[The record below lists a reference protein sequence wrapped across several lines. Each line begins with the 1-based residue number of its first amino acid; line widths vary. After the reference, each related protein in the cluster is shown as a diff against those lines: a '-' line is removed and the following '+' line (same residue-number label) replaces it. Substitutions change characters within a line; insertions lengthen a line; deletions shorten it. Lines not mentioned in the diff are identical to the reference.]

1 MTPLETIKTGILN
14 NDMEEVIQGY
24 MALTGEEVRPKP
36 PKDGVPEVQQSA
48 PVLVQQGRK
57 MDFSTYPTASSGTKK
72 VAGKSPVT
80 AGSNQFVDDG
90 VEHSDVETPDFT
102 PGPRNREEAK
112 TISVRCHVCGKDQ
125 EVNPV
130 LAQGE
135 FYRCDS
141 CVGNK

>member
-1 MTPLETIKTGILN
+1 MTPLETIKIGILN
-14 NDMEEVIQGY
+14 NDMEKVIQGY
-24 MALTGEEVRPKP
+24 MALTGEKIQPNP
-36 PKDGVPEVQQSA
+36 SKDGVPEVQQSA
-48 PVLVQQGRK
+48 PMSVQQEKK
-57 MDFSTYPTASSGTKK
+57 MDFSTNRTASSGTKK

-80 AGSNQFVDDG
+80 AGPNQFVDDG
-90 VEHSDVETPDFT
+90 VEHSDVKTPDFT

-112 TISVRCHVCGKDQ
+112 TISVRCHICGKDQ

-141 CVGNK
+141 CVGDK